1 MNESRKDWFREDFL
15 DGRRPYFWIAAVIIL
30 LYLKTLGYGYT
41 HLDDNILILKNQAFL
56 SNIANIGRIFTQ
68 KVFMGNTLPYYR
80 PVLITSFMLDAQI
93 GGVNLF
99 FYHVT
104 NIILHILGASLVFSI
119 LSKLAYRR
127 DLSFL
132 FSMAF
137 AVHPILTQAVAWV
150 PGRNDTLL
158 AVCAFSSFLFF
169 MDFADTKKWGYYAA
183 HMACFF
189 LGMITKESAIIVIPV
204 SFLYVKLIERDHFRL
219 RDYAALAA
227 GWLATLGIW
236 FFLREAALRDTP
248 RMPALDMVI
257 SLFVYSPSIIQY
269 IGKAFFPFNL
279 SVLPTIKNTVFLYGI
294 AATALLAT
302 LVFRSKEKRANFAA
316 FGLLWLILFLV
327 PPLLGPNALFLN
339 DMLEHRFYVAMLG
352 LIIMLLE
359 TDIVKKFD
367 YKKTASL
374 AAAGAI
380 LALFSTIVFVHSEN
394 FKDKY
399 AFWNNACD
407 TSIHSY
413 FPRINL
419 AFMYYLDGDLE
430 KAEAAVN
437 KTLKIEPQSIRSHY
451 YLGLIALK
459 REDLDTADREFRKEI
474 ALYPFYDNSYMC
486 LGIVRYRQGAHAE
499 AESLW
504 KTALELNPD
513 NPDALKNLSI
523 FYRDKK
529 EIKKAIY
536 YVEEL
541 RKRNIEPPRDFL
553 DSLDIK

>member
-1 MNESRKDWFREDFL
+1 MNEIRGEWFREHFL
-15 DGRRPYFWIAAVIIL
+15 AGRRPYFWLAAVIVL
-30 LYLKTLGYGYT
+30 LYMRTLGFGYT

-80 PVLITSFMLDAQI
+80 PVLITSFMLNAAI

-99 FYHVT
+99 VYHLT
-104 NIILHILGASLVFSI
+104 NVALHILGSSLVFMI
-119 LSKLAYRR
+119 LSKMGYRR

-137 AVHPILTQAVAWV
+137 AVHPILAQAVAWV

-158 AVCAFSSFLFF
+158 AVCSFSSFLFF

-183 HMACFF
+183 HLACFF
-189 LGMITKESAIIVIPV
+189 LGMLTKESAIIVIPV
-204 SFLYVKLIERDHFRL
+204 SFLYVKLIERDHFKL
-219 RDYAALAA
+219 RNYAILAA

-248 RMPALDMVI
+248 RMPALDMLI

-269 IGKAFFPFNL
+269 IGKAFFPLNL
-279 SVLPTIKNTVFLYGI
+279 SVLPTIKNTTFLYGI
-294 AATALLAT
+294 AATALLAA
-302 LVFRSKEKRANFAA
+302 LVFRSKEKRANFVA

-352 LIIMLLE
+352 LIIVFLE

-367 YKKTASL
+367 YKKATSL
-374 AAAGAI
+374 AIAGAI
-380 LALFSTIVFVHSEN
+380 IGLFSVIAFVHSGN

-399 AFWNNACD
+399 AFWQNACD
-407 TSIHSY
+407 TSPRSY

-419 AFMYYLDGDLE
+419 AFMHYLDGELDE
-430 KAEAAVN
+430 AERVVK
-437 KTLKIEPQSIRSHY
+437 KTLEMEPQSIRSHY
-451 YLGLIALK
+451 YLGMIYMKQGRLA
-459 REDLDTADREFRKEI
+459 EADREFRKEI
-474 ALYPFYDNSYMC
+474 ALYPFYDNAYMC
-486 LGIVRYRQGAHAE
+486 LGIVRYREGALADAE
-499 AESLW
+499 DLW

-523 FYRDKK
+523 YYRDKK
-529 EIKKAIY
+529 EFKKAAY

-541 RKRNIEPPRDFL
+541 RKRDIEPPRDFL
-553 DSLDIK
+553 DSLGIK

>member
-1 MNESRKDWFREDFL
+1 MEEQRKDWFRKEFL
-15 DGRRPYFWIAAVIIL
+15 DGHRPYFWIAIVIIV
-30 LYLKTLGYGYT
+30 LYMKTLSFGYT

-56 SNIANIGRIFTQ
+56 ANIANIGRIFTQ

-80 PVLITSFMLDAQI
+80 PVLITSFMLDAQM

-99 FYHVT
+99 IYHVT

-119 LSKLAYRR
+119 LNKLGYRR
-127 DLSFL
+127 DLSLL
-132 FSMAF
+132 FSAAF

-158 AVCAFSSFLFF
+158 AVCSFSSFLFF

-189 LGMITKESAIIVIPV
+189 LGMLTKESAIIVIPV
-204 SFLYVKLIERDHFRL
+204 SFLYLRLIERDHFKL
-219 RDYAALAA
+219 RGYVALAA
-227 GWLATLGIW
+227 GWLAALGAW
-236 FFLREAALRDTP
+236 FFLREAALRGTP
-248 RMPALDMVI
+248 RMPALDMLI
-257 SLFVYSPSIIQY
+257 SLVVYSPSIIQY

-279 SVLPTIKNTVFLYGI
+279 SVLPTIKNTSFLYGA
-294 AATALLAT
+294 AATALLAAM
-302 LVFRSKEKRANFAA
+302 VFRSKEKRSNFMA
-316 FGLLWLILFLV
+316 FGLLWLVLFLV

-352 LIIMLLE
+352 LIIVLLE

-367 YKKTASL
+367 YNKTASL
-374 AAAGAI
+374 AIAGAV
-380 LALFSTIVFVHSEN
+380 LALFSVITFLHSGN

-399 AFWNNACD
+399 SFWQNACD
-407 TSIHSY
+407 TSPRSY

-419 AFMYYLDGDLE
+419 AFMYYLDGDLA
-430 KAEAAVN
+430 KAEEVV
-437 KTLKIEPQSIRSHY
+437 KETLRMEPQSIRSHY
-451 YLGLIALK
+451 YLGMIYLK
-459 REDLDTADREFRKEI
+459 QEKLDDAGREFKKES
-474 ALYPFYDNSYMC
+474 ALYPFYDNAYMC

-523 FYRDKK
+523 YYRDKK
-529 EIKKAIY
+529 EPKKAIY

-541 RKRNIEPPRDFL
+541 RKRSIEPPREFL
-553 DSLDIK
+553 DSLGIK